1 MARRRSKMSRN
12 RRIGPGHN
20 EANRQTRES
29 RQREK
34 MLDTGRES
42 HFRFDIEELLVTA
55 GLTPE
60 EWRPFLQ
67 TLWTKGSRDGLDE
80 AKAWVDEQ
88 IELDRVDAET
98 GTKVKQYVQRYRTVR

>member
-20 EANRQTRES
+20 EANKQNRES
-29 RQREK
+29 RSRDR

-42 HFRFDIEELLVTA
+42 HFRYDVEELLVTN
-55 GLTPE
+55 GMTPE

-67 TLWTKGSRDGLDE
+67 TLWTKGSRESIDE
-80 AKAWVDEQ
+80 AKEWVDEQ
-88 IELDRVDAET
+88 IKLGRVDEET
-98 GTKVKQYVQRYRTVR
+98 GTKVKQFVQRYRTVR